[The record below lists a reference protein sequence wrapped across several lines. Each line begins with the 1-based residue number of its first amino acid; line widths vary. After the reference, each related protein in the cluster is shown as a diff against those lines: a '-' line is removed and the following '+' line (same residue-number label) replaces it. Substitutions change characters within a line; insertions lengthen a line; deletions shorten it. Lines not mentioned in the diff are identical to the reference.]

1 MKVELRL
8 RESILRL
15 EKQVAEER
23 IARLEAEAKAK
34 EAQDKSENVM
44 LDLEKRLKIAEDLN
58 KDLNEK
64 LQNSENKSKKEW
76 GSSCV
81 IL

>member
-1 MKVELRL
+1 M
-8 RESILRL
+8 
-15 EKQVAEER
+15 AEER
-23 IARLEAEAKAK
+23 FAQ

-58 KDLNEK
+58 RDLDEK
-64 LQNSENKSKKEW
+64 LQNSGNKEW